1 MLTIDNLF
9 VIGKSYHK
17 FDFDRYK
24 RYDEKQK

>member
-1 MLTIDNLF
+1 MLTIDNVLI
-9 VIGKSYHK
+9 IGITYHK